1 MRSEAYGSVHKHEY
15 HVGRCAQRRE
25 DPFMNKGTPFGQ
37 CAQRYEELFINMK
50 TMWVVVLRGVRIRL

>member
-1 MRSEAYGSVHKHEY
+1 
-15 HVGRCAQRRE
+15 
-25 DPFMNKGTPFGQ
+25 MNKGTPFGQ